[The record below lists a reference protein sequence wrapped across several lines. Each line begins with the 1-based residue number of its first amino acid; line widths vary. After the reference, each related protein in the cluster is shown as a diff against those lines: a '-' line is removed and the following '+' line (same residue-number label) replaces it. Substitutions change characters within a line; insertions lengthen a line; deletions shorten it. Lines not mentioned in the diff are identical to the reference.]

1 MRETAKELD
10 WHLNYASIARIW
22 RGGCIIKVRI
32 DYTPFSYPVYP
43 SIASM
48 QSVFL
53 GDITS
58 AYEKNPNLESLL
70 FDGFFNKGARL
81 WPPTLVNLCIELGSQ
96 PSTKHSP
103 AGDGLLLRVPSGV
116 SPSLRS
122 AQHLPSSTATA
133 ATFSQPISYRR
144 SAITLVLTPSVSS
157 QGRRMRGSSPAR
169 IFVSVPFQLRIITH
183 LIDRL

>member
-1 MRETAKELD
+1 MRETAKELG
-10 WHLNYASIARIW
+10 WNLNYASIARIW

-32 DYTPFSYPVYP
+32 DDTKFIISDVP
-43 SIASM
+43 IASM

-70 FDGFFNKGARL
+70 FDSFFNKGECL
-81 WPPTLVNLCIELGSQ
+81 WSPTSVDLCIEPGSQ
-96 PSTKHSP
+96 LYTKHSP

-133 ATFSQPISYRR
+133 ATFSQPISSRR

-157 QGRRMRGSSPAR
+157 QGRRMRDSSPAR

-183 LIDRL
+183 LINRL